1 MYKVLKI
8 AAKESIIN
16 NKGIFAS
23 AFLIETIKNNNIISG
38 KLSKDLV
45 DITKNFNNESTK
57 TNTFMDAGFITK

>member
-57 TNTFMDAGFITK
+57 TNTFIY